1 MRTWTLTLVAALVL
15 GAGAA
20 QPASAAEKA
29 GKTETLDRT
38 GAAERN
44 GLIGK
49 WSIVE
54 AAPGPWVRSKERS
67 TLVEQGRKLVA
78 TEVTFEP
85 GAIVSTNQ
93 GLACKRAMYQVGTYP
108 TDALFRGLLPD
119 GSQDRIARDL
129 GLTKAG
135 ADVPSVDVDCAGGY
149 FTYHFRDRNT
159 ALFAWDDVI
168 YTLKRR

>member
-1 MRTWTLTLVAALVL
+1 MRKARLTLVPAMLLAI
-15 GAGAA
+15 GAA
-20 QPASAAEKA
+20 APGPAVAAEKNGLIGA
-29 GKTETLDRT
+29 WSIVEAVPGPWVRGK
-38 GAAERN
+38 ERN
-44 GLIGK
+44 GLI
-49 WSIVE
+49 
-54 AAPGPWVRSKERS
+54 
-67 TLVEQGRKLVA
+67 EQGRKLVA
-78 TEVTFEP
+78 TEVRFEA
-85 GAIVSTNQ
+85 GSIVSTNH
-93 GLACKRAMYQVGTYP
+93 GLACRRAMYQIGTYP